1 MINFNKDIARRKFL
15 GSSPVVLGSM
25 GLSSLF
31 GEKKISLNL
40 EGNKPKAKRVI
51 YLFMSGGPSHLD
63 TFDPKPLLIKRDGE
77 KIPEEIVK
85 NHEFAM
91 IKESRPKLK
100 GSDWKFHKKGK
111 SGIEVSELFP
121 EVGNVIDNIS
131 VIRSVYSDT
140 FNHDPAVMF
149 MNTGSVR
156 FGRPSLGS
164 WLSYGIGSENK
175 DLPAFIVLASG
186 KNRQPLLDSYWGS
199 GFLPAEHQGIQFRTK
214 GDPVLFVENPKGV
227 SRAQR
232 RRQLDLINWMNAK
245 RFESVG
251 DPEINARISQYEMA
265 FKMQMSVP
273 ELTDISTEPEYIRN
287 LYGSE
292 PGKVS
297 FANNC
302 LLARRLAERGVRFI
316 QLYDKG
322 WDSHGQIVSDHSERC
337 RSVDKP
343 IAALLKDLKQRGM
356 LEETLVVWGGEF
368 GRTPMSQGSGKGYG
382 RDHHPHGFSMWMA
395 GGGIRAGHVHGATDD
410 FGYFALED
418 RVHVHDINATILHCL
433 GINHES
439 LTFHHQGRDFKL
451 TDEFGKVVDNIII

>member
-1 MINFNKDIARRKFL
+1 MMNWVQDITRRKLLTASPLSIGSLGL
-15 GSSPVVLGSM
+15 GSLLGSNESFPLI
-25 GLSSLF
+25 G
-31 GEKKISLNL
+31 GTA
-40 EGNKPKAKRVI
+40 PKAKRVI
-51 YLFMSGGPSHLD
+51 YLFMSGGPSHVD
-63 TFDPKPLLIKRDGE
+63 TFDPKPLLNKRDGE
-77 KIPEEIVK
+77 KMPAEIIK

-91 IKESRPKLK
+91 IKESQPLLK
-100 GSDWKFHKKGK
+100 GSDWNFNQKGK

-121 EVGNVIDNIS
+121 EVGEVIDNIT

-156 FGRPSLGS
+156 FGRPSLGA

-175 DLPAFIVLASG
+175 DLPAFVVLASG

-199 GFLPAEHQGIQFRTK
+199 GFLPAEHQGVQFRTK
-214 GDPVLFVENPKGV
+214 GDPVLFVKNPDGV
-227 SRAQR
+227 SREER
-232 RRQLDLINWMNAK
+232 RRQVDLINWMNAK
-245 RFESVG
+245 RFDVVG
-251 DPEINARISQYEMA
+251 DPEINARISQYELA
-265 FKMQMSVP
+265 FRMQMSVP
-273 ELTDISTEPEYIRN
+273 ELTDLSREPEYIKDS
-287 LYGSE
+287 YGSE
-292 PGKVS
+292 PNTVS

-322 WDSHGQIVSDHSERC
+322 WDSHGQIVSDHTERC
-337 RSVDKP
+337 KSVDKP

-356 LEETLVVWGGEF
+356 LDDTLVIWGGEF

-395 GGGIRAGHVHGATDD
+395 GGGIRGGHVHGATDD
-410 FGYFALED
+410 FGYFAAD
-418 RVHVHDINATILHCL
+418 NRVHVHDLNATILHCL
-433 GINHES
+433 GIEHER

-451 TDEFGKVVDNIII
+451 TDEFGKVVKDILS

>member
-1 MINFNKDIARRKFL
+1 M
-15 GSSPVVLGSM
+15 
-25 GLSSLF
+25 
-31 GEKKISLNL
+31 EQ
-40 EGNKPKAKRVI
+40 
-51 YLFMSGGPSHLD
+51 
-63 TFDPKPLLIKRDGE
+63 
-77 KIPEEIVK
+77 KIPEEIIK

-91 IKESRPKLK
+91 IKESRPRLK
-100 GSDWKFHKKGK
+100 GSDWKFFNKGK

-121 EVGNVIDNIS
+121 EVGNVIDDIT

-214 GDPVLFVENPKGV
+214 GDPVLFVDNPEGV
-227 SRAQR
+227 SRVQR

-251 DPEINARISQYEMA
+251 DPEISARISQYEMA

-273 ELTDISTEPEYIRN
+273 ELTDISTEPESIRN

-292 PGKVS
+292 PGKCHLQIIVYWQGDLPKEVYDS
-297 FANNC
+297 FNFMTRVGTLMVR
-302 LLARRLAERGVRFI
+302 LLAIIPSGVDPSISQLLLFLRISNKEECLKKHLSCGVVNLEER
-316 QLYDKG
+316 QCLKG
-322 WDSHGQIVSDHSERC
+322 QEKAMEEIITLMVLVCGWLEVVSERPC
-337 RSVDKP
+337 
-343 IAALLKDLKQRGM
+343 A
-356 LEETLVVWGGEF
+356 WC
-368 GRTPMSQGSGKGYG
+368 Y
-382 RDHHPHGFSMWMA
+382 
-395 GGGIRAGHVHGATDD
+395 
-410 FGYFALED
+410 
-418 RVHVHDINATILHCL
+418 
-433 GINHES
+433 
-439 LTFHHQGRDFKL
+439 
-451 TDEFGKVVDNIII
+451 

>member
-25 GLSSLF
+25 GLSSLL
-31 GEKKISLNL
+31 GENKTLPNL

-91 IKESRPKLK
+91 IKESGPKLK

-186 KNRQPLLDSYWGS
+186 KNRQPLLD
-199 GFLPAEHQGIQFRTK
+199 
-214 GDPVLFVENPKGV
+214 
-227 SRAQR
+227 
-232 RRQLDLINWMNAK
+232 
-245 RFESVG
+245 
-251 DPEINARISQYEMA
+251 
-265 FKMQMSVP
+265 
-273 ELTDISTEPEYIRN
+273 
-287 LYGSE
+287 
-292 PGKVS
+292 
-297 FANNC
+297 C
-302 LLARRLAERGVRFI
+302 
-316 QLYDKG
+316 
-322 WDSHGQIVSDHSERC
+322 
-337 RSVDKP
+337 
-343 IAALLKDLKQRGM
+343 
-356 LEETLVVWGGEF
+356 
-368 GRTPMSQGSGKGYG
+368 
-382 RDHHPHGFSMWMA
+382 
-395 GGGIRAGHVHGATDD
+395 
-410 FGYFALED
+410 
-418 RVHVHDINATILHCL
+418 
-433 GINHES
+433 
-439 LTFHHQGRDFKL
+439 
-451 TDEFGKVVDNIII
+451 